1 MDVELRHLRAFV
13 AVVQHRSYTR
23 AAAELSLTQP
33 VLSRT
38 VQQLEAIL
46 QVRLLERS
54 TRHVRV
60 TSVGQQFLGHAERIL
75 GELGQ
80 ALAAVGVQRT
90 LRLGFSWLLPD
101 PWAQD
106 TAAAFENATG
116 ATVTVMRRDDPVAAL
131 HRADVDVALVRG
143 DPDLG
148 GAADVH
154 LFDED
159 RVAVVS
165 TRSGLADR
173 QLLDWE
179 EIPAWP
185 LVVNTVSG
193 TTGDWS
199 WPGGERSVEI
209 VTCTNYDEWLENVAA
224 DRGIGVVPV
233 MAARRSNHSGVRFIP
248 LTGAP
253 PVPVRLAYVP
263 ATAGALIRHFLDAAT
278 GTPVR

>member
-13 AVVQHRSYTR
+13 AVVRHGSYTG
-23 AAAELSLTQP
+23 AAAELRVTQP

-60 TSVGQQFLGHAERIL
+60 TSVGEQFLDRAERVL
-75 GELGQ
+75 GELAQ
-80 ALAAVGVQRT
+80 AVAAVGAQRT

-101 PWAQD
+101 PWAQN
-106 TAAAFENATG
+106 TVAAFENATG

-131 HRADVDVALVRG
+131 HRADVDVALLRG

-148 GAADVH
+148 GAADVQ

-159 RVAVVS
+159 RIAAVS
-165 TRSGLADR
+165 TRSELAGR
-173 QLLDWE
+173 QRLGWE
-179 EIPAWP
+179 EIPMWP

-193 TTGDWS
+193 TTGNWS

-209 VTCTNYDEWLENVAA
+209 VTCTNYDEWLETVAA
-224 DRGIGVVPV
+224 DHGIGVVPV
-233 MAARRSNHSGVRFIP
+233 VAARRSNHSGVRFVP
-248 LTGAP
+248 LAGAP
-253 PVPVRLAYVP
+253 PVPVRLAYLP
-263 ATAGALIRHFLDAAT
+263 ATAGALVRHFLDAAT
-278 GTPVR
+278 GTPA